1 MDKSDTN
8 LSCYILQ
15 CLSLSETHVNH
26 TILDYILLRIKACDI
41 YGYVRIIYIYIYIY
55 IMVPIKSFFK
65 DWKAFIFLAMPG
77 NSM

>member
-15 CLSLSETHVNH
+15 CLSLSEKHVNH
-26 TILDYILLRIKACDI
+26 TIFDYTLVRIKACDI
-41 YGYVRIIYIYIYIY
+41 YGNVFRIPYIY
-55 IMVPIKSFFK
+55 IMVPIKSL
-65 DWKAFIFLAMPG
+65 WKEKKAIIFLAMPG